1 MTAIIKTY
9 LYAPISNQLPYEIIT
24 TNIDTEVSQG
34 KTIEILA
41 DLELKVQNYLD
52 ANRHMEPHEGL
63 VANRIKGNKT
73 RYYQTLRVKPD
84 HTKYA
89 NISERP
95 EYMIEIMRFDN
106 TNMNTESGY
115 DDKDNN
121 DYTDYDAI
129 GNLVSNYQDNVIA
142 QAFYKAPVYKG
153 GRKQKKRKTRKNTK

>member
-1 MTAIIKTY
+1 MTAIIKTNI
-9 LYAPISNQLPYEIIT
+9 YAPVDGLTYEIIT
-24 TNIDTEVSQG
+24 TNIDTEVS
-34 KTIEILA
+34 KDNTIDVLLN
-41 DLELKVQNYLD
+41 LELNVQNYLKE
-52 ANRHMEPHEGL
+52 NRRMEPHEGL

-84 HTKYA
+84 HTKHA

-95 EYMIEIMRFDN
+95 EYMIEIMNFDN
-106 TNMNTESGY
+106 TKMNTKSCYEDEDS
-115 DDKDNN
+115 N

-142 QAFYKAPVYKG
+142 QAFYKAPVYEG